1 MPKKKAKQKLT
12 VKQQRF
18 VDFYD
23 GNATDAA
30 RKAGYKGN
38 ANTLGQVGD
47 ENLKKPKIAR
57 AIQKREQ
64 KRTKGPIATREE
76 RQKFWTDTMRN
87 KIPGI
92 DIDIKDRS
100 KASELMGRSE
110 ADFTDKKIIS
120 DPDGKSLRWTVEI
133 VKSEGE

>member
-1 MPKKKAKQKLT
+1 MPKKKAKPKLT
-12 VKQQRF
+12 IKQQRF

-47 ENLKKPKIAR
+47 ENLKKPKLAQI
-57 AIQKREQ
+57 IQKREQ
-64 KRTKGPIATREE
+64 ERAKGPIATREE
-76 RQKFWTDTMRN
+76 RQEFWTNTMRN
-87 KIPGI
+87 T
-92 DIDIKDRS
+92 DIDIRDRS

-120 DPDGKSLRWTVEI
+120 GPDGKDLKWEVEI
-133 VKSEGE
+133 IKSEGE